1 MVPRC
6 RQKGEVARLAK
17 KSGLSLT
24 AAERPCTNFRQIV
37 RGHAAVAAC
46 AKRRRR
52 KQNSD
57 IQFRMTDLAVYA
69 GLFMAALVAA
79 TIFPMQSEAALAG
92 LALAGYSPALLLIVA
107 SIGNILGSVINWMLG
122 RGIEH
127 FRDRSW
133 FPATP
138 AALARAQRWYQRYGK
153 WSLLLSW
160 VPIIGDPLTLIA
172 GVMREPL
179 PVFLLLVTIAK
190 VGRYIAVLLIAQ
202 AFV

>member
-1 MVPRC
+1 V
-6 RQKGEVARLAK
+6 
-17 KSGLSLT
+17 
-24 AAERPCTNFRQIV
+24 
-37 RGHAAVAAC
+37 
-46 AKRRRR
+46 
-52 KQNSD
+52 
-57 IQFRMTDLAVYA
+57 TDLAVYA

-138 AALARAQRWYQRYGK
+138 DALARAQRWYQRYGK